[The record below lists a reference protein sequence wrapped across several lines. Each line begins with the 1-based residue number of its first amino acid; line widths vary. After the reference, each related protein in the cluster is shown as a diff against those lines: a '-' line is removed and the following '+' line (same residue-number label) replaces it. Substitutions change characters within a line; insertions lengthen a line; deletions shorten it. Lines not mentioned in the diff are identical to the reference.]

1 MSTMKLRRAAVVVTG
16 MALALGS
23 LAGPALADVDAT
35 GPEGQTLTAAKA
47 EIDPAGESIR
57 VTGTGYDIAKGIYLA
72 LCVSNGAGQVATPCV
87 GGIDMTGQSHGMYWI
102 SSNPPPYGVG
112 IAKPYTDEGN
122 GKGGFD
128 LNLDVKAV
136 DDQGTDCTAAGVQC
150 VIYTR
155 ADHTRGGDRSQ
166 DVQIPVTWKTGGGDP
181 DPDPDPDP
189 GTGPVASADQTLSV
203 NVTGGALSLSVAGNA
218 VALSAAT
225 VGGTATGQM
234 NTATV
239 TDQRGSASG
248 WSLVGQV
255 GDFTGDAGT
264 IPAAQLGWTPT
275 ATGDGVTPGGTVQ
288 PGTGFGTA
296 AALCTAAAG
305 KGAGATDC
313 GAGLNLGIPSGAKPG
328 SYSAT
333 LTLTLS

>member
-1 MSTMKLRRAAVVVTG
+1 MSTLKLRRAAVVMAG

-23 LAGPALADVDAT
+23 LAGPALADVSAT
-35 GPEGQTLTAAKA
+35 GPQGQTLTAAKA

-57 VTGTGYDIAKGIYLA
+57 VTGTGYDIGKGIYLA
-72 LCVSNGAGQVATPCV
+72 LCVSKGAGQVATPCV

-112 IAKPYTDEGN
+112 IAKPYTDEGG

-136 DDQGTDCTAAGVQC
+136 DDQGTDCRAAGVQC
-150 VIYTR
+150 VVYTR
-155 ADHTRGGDRSQ
+155 ADHTRGGDRTQ
-166 DVQIPVTWKTGGGDP
+166 DVQIPVTWKTGGGN
-181 DPDPDPDP
+181 PDP
-189 GTGPVASADQTLSV
+189 GTDPVATADQTLSV
-203 NVTGGALSLSVAGNA
+203 DVTGGALSLSVAGDA

-234 NTATV
+234 NAAKV
-239 TDQRGSASG
+239 TDQRGSSAG

-255 GDFTGDAGT
+255 GDFSGDAGT

-275 ATGDGVTPGGTVQ
+275 ATGDGVTAGGVVQ

-296 AALCTAAAG
+296 AALCSAPTG
-305 KGAGATDC
+305 KGAGASDC
-313 GAGLNLGIPSGAKPG
+313 GAALKLGIPGGTKPG
-328 SYSAT
+328 GYSAT